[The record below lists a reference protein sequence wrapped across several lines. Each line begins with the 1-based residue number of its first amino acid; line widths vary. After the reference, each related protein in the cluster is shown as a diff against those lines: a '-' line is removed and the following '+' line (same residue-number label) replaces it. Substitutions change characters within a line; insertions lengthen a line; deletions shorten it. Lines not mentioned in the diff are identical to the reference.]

1 MRSLSCNNPNWVA
14 YCRALY
20 TKATAEID
28 ELYEIAGNASLG
40 PVHRLHGLLCCLN
53 NTIPAV
59 IESLELDVA
68 SLQKEL
74 TQLKLVAK
82 VKPAANSSDR
92 SKLLLLESLENTSP
106 SNGA

>member
-1 MRSLSCNNPNWVA
+1 MTSLSRNNPNWVA

-28 ELYEIAGNASLG
+28 ELYEIAGNASRG

-68 SLQKEL
+68 SLEKEL
-74 TQLKLVAK
+74 TELKLGVK
-82 VKPAANSSDR
+82 VKPVGNSRDR
-92 SKLLLLESLENTSP
+92 SKLLLLESLGNTSP